1 MPGVLVG
8 GMGVR
13 AVRKVALKAIQ
24 RARRDEG
31 PTLNKRKT
39 CRYRGHSLA
48 VQDELGKQEEKDDDS
63 GREGKGPH
71 PRVARVHA

>member
-31 PTLNKRKT
+31 PTLVECET
-39 CRYRGHSLA
+39 
-48 VQDELGKQEEKDDDS
+48 
-63 GREGKGPH
+63 
-71 PRVARVHA
+71 